1 MAIQITTSANPIP
14 QITEKPAP
22 TPAAAAAAPAD
33 ANPVH
38 TPAPA
43 PAPASTEPQASSDP
57 ANAVPTPAPA
67 ASPETVTAPAPAA
80 EKKPVDPPAEDPKP
94 RKPLIEELVKTR
106 HERNAARSEIEQLRA
121 ELEAVKARQNYMPQE
136 DPDPKPVRDKFAS
149 DDDYL
154 EALTDWKA
162 DQVITQRQKQ
172 AAEAEAAAAQQRIQ
186 DEWLER
192 VESAKKV
199 YPDFADVVGNATI
212 EIKNHI
218 YQAIVESEVGP
229 EVAYYLAQNPAEAQR
244 LNSMSP
250 ISAVRMI
257 GKLEEMLL
265 DPAQDA
271 TRNPAPAAQQ
281 AASAPAPAPS
291 AAPVHPT
298 AKGTSAPEPINP
310 IRGNSNPAVDTRP
323 ASEMTYNEWKARRVA
338 ERKSNPRGR

>member
-1 MAIQITTSANPIP
+1 MAIQVTTSANPIP
-14 QITEKPAP
+14 QIIEKPAP
-22 TPAAAAAAPAD
+22 TPVAASAD
-33 ANPVH
+33 ANPVP
-38 TPAPA
+38 TPAST
-43 PAPASTEPQASSDP
+43 PASTEPQPSSDP
-57 ANAVPTPAPA
+57 ANAVPTPDPA
-67 ASPETVTAPAPAA
+67 AFPETAPAPASA
-80 EKKPVDPPAEDPKP
+80 ADKKPADPPAEEPKP

-162 DQVITQRQKQ
+162 DQVITQRQQQ
-172 AAEAEAAAAQQRIQ
+172 AAEAEAAAAQQRMQ

-192 VESAKKV
+192 VEGAKKV

-265 DPAQDA
+265 DPAQGA
-271 TRNPAPAAQQ
+271 PRTSAPAAPQ
-281 AASAPAPAPS
+281 AAPAPAPS
-291 AAPVHPT
+291 AAPVSPT

-323 ASEMTYNEWKARRVA
+323 ASEMTYNEWKVRRVA